1 MKQTSVGDFLM
12 NNALYVIIA
21 LLLIVIIAMDPT
33 FLNVRNFTTILSQS
47 STRII
52 LACGIGGIIV
62 LGGTDLSLG
71 RSVGLAAVV
80 SASLLQDPT
89 YARRVFSPD
98 VLPLLPV
105 LLVLVITVI
114 LMMCLSG
121 LQGFVVAKL
130 GVAPFIASLGFQL
143 VIYGICSLYFNGPCN
158 ANSISGLDPSFSKFA
173 QGKIHIFG
181 NFSISYLIIYAV
193 LVVLAVSYI
202 WYKSVLGRNMFAIGG
217 NRAAA
222 KVCGVNVVVS
232 MILIYMLAGALYAFG
247 GMLEA
252 ARAGSAV
259 NSTGLSYEMDA
270 IAACVVGGVSM
281 KGGTGSVPGIV
292 LGVIIFQIIS
302 YGLIYVG
309 VSPDMQYVIKGL
321 IILIAVIIDT
331 RKHRAQN

>member
-1 MKQTSVGDFLM
+1 MKQKSVKDFLM

-21 LLLIVIIAMDPT
+21 LLLIAIIAMDPT
-33 FLNVRNFTTILSQS
+33 LLNVRNFTTILSQS

-80 SASLLQDPT
+80 SSSLLQDPD
-89 YARRVFSPD
+89 YARRVFPPD
-98 VLPLLPV
+98 VVPLLPV
-105 LLVLVITVI
+105 FLVLI
-114 LMMCLSG
+114 LTMIMMMCFSAA
-121 LQGFVVAKL
+121 QGFVVAKL

-158 ANSISGLDPSFSKFA
+158 ANSISGLDESFSHFA
-173 QGKIHIFG
+173 QGKIEIFG
-181 NFSISYLIIYAV
+181 NFSISYLIIYAAI
-193 LVVLAVSYI
+193 VVLFVSYI

-217 NRAAA
+217 NKAAA
-222 KVCGVNVVVS
+222 KVCGVNVVLS
-232 MILIYMLAGALYAFG
+232 MILVYMLAGALYGVG

-281 KGGTGSVPGIV
+281 KGDTGSVPGIV

-321 IILIAVIIDT
+321 IILIAVILDT
-331 RKHRAQN
+331 RKHKG